1 MNEDGIGTDTPI
13 DATTP
18 EAPEVE
24 ADTNEKK
31 GSV

>member
-18 EAPEVE
+18 EEPEIE
-24 ADTNEKK
+24 ADEPKQND
-31 GSV
+31 